1 MLNAMPRNWNRPI
14 KRLFY
19 LNCCAIWINVFYC
32 RVFSYM
38 SLFVLLALGR
48 ILSLVLF
55 LSHMHFPLS
64 WALNRSR
71 NFICIGNNSKCKYSF
86 KTYFRMYYKH
96 FHFIFYYMVA
106 LCFICECMWVW
117 RYVHRLFHFS
127 QCFVWSVKSFHLS
140 LSLSISLAFSFV
152 DAVCYI
158 FLLLLLLFGS
168 KPELTKYF
176 MWSAL

>member
-1 MLNAMPRNWNRPI
+1 M
-14 KRLFY
+14 
-19 LNCCAIWINVFYC
+19 FYC

-158 FLLLLLLFGS
+158 FLLLLLLFGT

>member
-1 MLNAMPRNWNRPI
+1 
-14 KRLFY
+14 
-19 LNCCAIWINVFYC
+19 
-32 RVFSYM
+32 M

-140 LSLSISLAFSFV
+140 LSLNLTR
-152 DAVCYI
+152 
-158 FLLLLLLFGS
+158 LLFCWCS
-168 KPELTKYF
+168 LLHF
-176 MWSAL
+176 SAVVAFVRYETRADKVLYVKCLVVSTWENFYAVLSGVFFYTCWLNYLILWRN